1 VQRSPGGVTE
11 ARHDVTPDGAGRTRV
26 RQVLDQ
32 RGLLGTLVGLLMR
45 PMTKR
50 YLDLEAAGLKA
61 RSEQRLSD
69 PPA

>member
-1 VQRSPGGVTE
+1 
-11 ARHDVTPDGAGRTRV
+11 
-26 RQVLDQ
+26 
-32 RGLLGTLVGLLMR
+32 MR